1 VCGVYCQWSVV
12 VLNAVPIHTQCIAH
26 YLRDEA
32 SWL

>member
-1 VCGVYCQWSVV
+1 VWCLLPM
-12 VLNAVPIHTQCIAH
+12 VLNAVPIHIQCSD

>member
-1 VCGVYCQWSVV
+1 MATPMSQVVSV
-12 VLNAVPIHTQCIAH
+12 VLNAVPIHWVCCDH